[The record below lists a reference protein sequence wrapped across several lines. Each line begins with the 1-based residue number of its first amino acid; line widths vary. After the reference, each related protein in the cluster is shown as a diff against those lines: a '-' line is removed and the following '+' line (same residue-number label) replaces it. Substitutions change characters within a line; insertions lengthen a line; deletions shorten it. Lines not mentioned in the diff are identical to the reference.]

1 METTIVLI
9 LLMNEEFSL
18 RIPDPAWEFCS
29 LEVMKK
35 SVTFSIYFFLNF
47 QKLIIKIFAIII
59 ILFSFTQFID
69 NSFSDKLFR
78 LGKTE
83 RLITNDNTSTN
94 IRIQFIERSVELATC
109 YPFGV
114 GIGNWK
120 LYSIKCEAKNMYS
133 YVVPFFAHNDFLEI
147 LAEIGII
154 GSVFF
159 ILSI

>member
-1 METTIVLI
+1 M
-9 LLMNEEFSL
+9 
-18 RIPDPAWEFCS
+18 
-29 LEVMKK
+29 
-35 SVTFSIYFFLNF
+35 TFSIYFFLNF

-94 IRIQFIERSVELATC
+94 IRIQFIERSIEIATC

-114 GIGNWK
+114 GIGNWQVYCNK
-120 LYSIKCEAKNMYS
+120 EKPYHLLKHEST
-133 YVVPFFAHNDFLEI
+133 L
-147 LAEIGII
+147 II
-154 GSVFF
+154 
-159 ILSI
+159 